1 MADEGQQLPD
11 YYGLLGIGFDA
22 SDDELR
28 RAWREAVKRW
38 HPDTNRSP
46 DAHRMMASVNEAWEV
61 LGNAQRR
68 AEYDTHYFRMR
79 ADMADAERKRQ
90 EAERQEWERRERLR
104 QQEMERKRRE
114 AEAARQRAEAEAR
127 RRAERDR
134 QERERQERAR
144 RERERQQREARQ
156 KAEQERLRHQ
166 ERQRAEQDRES
177 RDRERRDRARQRAR
191 ERRSANGHGA
201 GLHRVRRLANL
212 PALFREAPFWSGVG
226 TGVASSALL
235 ALAGAAAIVLIAQ
248 QLGSGNSEDGS
259 MMVETAG
266 WGTIWASGNDSVD
279 CTARSNSV
287 RNVAAHGDFPRAE
300 AAFLTPDSQTWSA
313 GFLYHTSDSG
323 FSVAAVRRS
332 GDLSKIVTWTR
343 LNGSSEIGRQEAR
356 FRSDLLNS
364 NESNV
369 PNALVMEVT
378 ESGTALALN
387 DVALSHV
394 PRQHLIPRQSSVHF
408 CAGFFSDEPSYT
420 LQFVGLSGT
429 IGEESALRG
438 VENRR
443 QHWPPMLSATD
454 IPIIRVTA
462 TPSMLNEAVRLTIV
476 ESSGPGTIMASPL
489 GAIDCSPV
497 LDGPKNT
504 AAFGETFVAE
514 SDFSMPVGTSWSIGF
529 LYHTSESGY
538 SVALVRRRA
547 AEFETVAWTEV
558 GDRTIARQ
566 EAPINPDL
574 LRSADADVFNAMR
587 IDASNN
593 GTNLIVNDAV
603 LAHVAPG
610 DQRPYASE
618 VRFCAG
624 FFGDEPTYTVRY
636 SSLRGTDTVTA
647 RIPGPTPFV
656 TRVAINP
663 SPTPWPTPTLL
674 PTSTPVPTR
683 HATAT
688 PWPTPV
694 PLPTAT
700 PRPTARATATPTTSN
715 ELTFRGSG
723 RLYSDADDGF
733 IGCPGRTSDPAF
745 ISSGATSGSVE
756 FSFYVP
762 DVSSWS
768 IGLLYHHRGW
778 DDDDAATYVYKSS
791 TSSGIRVTH
800 FTRAGGVNV
809 DTTYPVAV
817 ASGAFDGT
825 IGATN
830 SVSIQTGQDGTVVRI
845 NDRFALSV
853 PVDQLRPRVGAME
866 VCIGF
871 LSEEH
876 EDYHIRYRN
885 LRAWTE

>member
-11 YYGLLGIGFDA
+11 YYALLGIRFDA

-68 AEYDTHYFRMR
+68 EEYDSHYFRMR
-79 ADMADAERKRQ
+79 ADMADAERRRQ

-114 AEAARQRAEAEAR
+114 AEAARRRAEAEAR
-127 RRAERDR
+127 RRAERER
-134 QERERQERAR
+134 QERARQERAR

-156 KAEQERLRHQ
+156 RAEEERVQREARNKADQER
-166 ERQRAEQDRES
+166 ER

-191 ERRSANGHGA
+191 ERRNANGHGA
-201 GLHRVRRLANL
+201 GLHRVRRFANL
-212 PALFREAPFWSGVG
+212 PALFREVPFWSGVA
-226 TGVASSALL
+226 TGITSSALV
-235 ALAGAAAIVLIAQ
+235 ALVGAVAIVIVAQ
-248 QLGSGNSEDGS
+248 QIGSGNSEDS
-259 MMVETAG
+259 RMMVETAG
-266 WGTIWASGNDSVD
+266 WGTIRASGNDSVN
-279 CTARSNSV
+279 CSAHAGSV
-287 RNVAAHGDFPRAE
+287 RNVAAHGEFPRAE
-300 AAFLTPDSQTWSA
+300 AAFLTPDSETWSA
-313 GFLYHTSDSG
+313 GFLYHASDSG

-369 PNALVMEVT
+369 PNILVMEVT

-443 QHWPPMLSATD
+443 QHWPPMPSATD

-462 TPSMLNEAVRLTIV
+462 TPSMLNQEVRPTIV

-538 SVALVRRRA
+538 SVALVRRRV

-574 LRSADADVFNAMR
+574 LRSADADVFNTMR
-587 IDASNN
+587 IDASNT

-603 LAHVAPG
+603 LAHVPPG

-618 VRFCAG
+618 VRFCGG
-624 FFGDEPTYTVRY
+624 FFGDEPSYTVRY
-636 SSLRGTDTVTA
+636 SALRGTGAVTA
-647 RIPGPTPFV
+647 MIPGPTPFV
-656 TRVAINP
+656 SRAAINP
-663 SPTPWPTPTLL
+663 SPTPWPTPIPP
-674 PTSTPVPTR
+674 PTAAPVPTR
-683 HATAT
+683 RATPT

-700 PRPTARATATPTTSN
+700 PMA

-723 RLYSDADDGF
+723 RLHNDADDGF
-733 IGCPGRTSDPAF
+733 IGCTDWTDEPAY
-745 ISSGATSGSVE
+745 IGSSATSGSVE
-756 FSFYVP
+756 FTFFVP
-762 DVSSWS
+762 DATRWS
-768 IGLLYHHRGW
+768 IGLLYHNWGS
-778 DDDDAATYVYKSS
+778 DDAATYVYKGS
-791 TSSGIRVTH
+791 TSTTIRVGH
-800 FTRAGGVNV
+800 WTRVAGDVV
-809 DTTYPVAV
+809 DSTYPVAV
-817 ASGAFDGT
+817 ASGTFDHA
-825 IGATN
+825 IGASNRVEIRTD
-830 SVSIQTGQDGTVVRI
+830 QDGTEVKI
-845 NDRFALSV
+845 NDRFAMRV
-853 PVDQLRPRVGAME
+853 PVSELRPRAGTME
-866 VCIGF
+866 ICVGF
-871 LSEEH
+871 LSDEQD
-876 EDYHIRYRN
+876 DYHIDYRR
-885 LRAWTE
+885 LWAWTE